1 MRDWKEGEEEE
12 SAEGEFWEDRGTA
25 GLDLL
30 LSTVSAASIYLGFGN
45 FQPYI
50 ATESSC

>member
-1 MRDWKEGEEEE
+1 MRDWEEEEEE
-12 SAEGEFWEDRGTA
+12 SAEGEFWEDRGAA

-30 LSTVSAASIYLGFGN
+30 LSTVSAASIYLGFRYLR
-45 FQPYI
+45 PYI